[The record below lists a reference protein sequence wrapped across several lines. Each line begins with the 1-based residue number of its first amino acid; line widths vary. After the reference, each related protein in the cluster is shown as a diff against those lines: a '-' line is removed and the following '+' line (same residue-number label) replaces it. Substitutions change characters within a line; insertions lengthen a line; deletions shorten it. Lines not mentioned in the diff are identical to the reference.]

1 MAAEDLLRSA
11 KIFKD
16 RHTKT
21 KKSESMVTM
30 AHFGPPKITADAM
43 NPSPKAARRGLNL
56 RPDGHSA
63 WASDWLHE
71 EE

>member
-1 MAAEDLLRSA
+1 MAR
-11 KIFKD
+11 
-16 RHTKT
+16 
-21 KKSESMVTM
+21 
-30 AHFGPPKITADAM
+30 FGPPKITADAM
-43 NPSPKAARRGLNL
+43 NPSPKAAKRGLNL